1 MNTEKEELITKKR
14 LLESAQ
20 LAFQKEIVVYTD
32 FLGLAEQNLFYSS
45 VREFPA
51 VSYSC
56 YGGTADAERFCIAFD
71 GRTAVSGLKCTEP
84 EEYYLFPIVC
94 IGITPSSLKYG
105 ETLTHRDY
113 LGALLHLGITRAKIG
128 DIFIKEKRAYVFCTK
143 AIADF
148 ICKEL
153 CTVKHTLVHCEITVP
168 EENELKPEF
177 KEITSTVASL
187 RLDAFLSV
195 AFQTS
200 RSSLS
205 AFIDGGKTYING
217 RLTVKA
223 GQTLSEGDVVSVRG
237 KGRFVVS
244 EVKNMTKKGRIVV
257 TINKYIS

>member
-1 MNTEKEELITKKR
+1 MNTEKEELIIKKR

-20 LAFQKEIVVYTD
+20 LAYQKEIVVYTD

-56 YGGTADAERFCIAFD
+56 YGGTEGAERFCIAFD
-71 GRTAVSGLKCTEP
+71 GREHVSGLKQVEA
-84 EEYYLFPIVC
+84 EEYYLFPVVC
-94 IGITPSSLKYG
+94 LSITPSSLKYG
-105 ETLTHRDY
+105 EQLTHRDY

-128 DIFIKEKRAYVFCTK
+128 DIYIKEKQAYVFCTES
-143 AIADF
+143 IADF

-153 CTVKHTLVHCEITVP
+153 CTIKHTLVHCEITVP
-168 EENELKPEF
+168 EEEELKPEL

-195 AFQTS
+195 AFQSS
-200 RSSLS
+200 RSSLT
-205 AFIDGGKTYING
+205 AYIDGGKTYVNG
-217 RLTVKA
+217 RLATKA
-223 GQTLSEGDVVSVRG
+223 GQTLSEGDIVSVRG
-237 KGRFVVS
+237 KGRFTVS
-244 EVKNMTKKGRIVV
+244 EVKKMTKKGRLVV

>member
-1 MNTEKEELITKKR
+1 MNTEKEEIITKKR

-45 VREFPA
+45 VKEFPA

-56 YGGTADAERFCIAFD
+56 YGGITGAERFCIAFD
-71 GRTAVSGLKCTEP
+71 GREPVPGLKKTEP

-94 IGITPSSLKYG
+94 VSITPSSLKYS
-105 ETLTHRDY
+105 ESLTHRDY

-128 DIFIKEKRAYVFCTK
+128 DIYIKEKQAYVFCTE

-168 EENELKPEF
+168 EEDNLAPEF

-200 RSSLS
+200 RSSLT
-205 AFIDGGKTYING
+205 AFIDGGKTYVNG
-217 RLTVKA
+217 RLATKA
-223 GQTLSEGDVVSVRG
+223 GQTLSEGDIVSVRG
-237 KGRFVVS
+237 KGRFMVN

>member
-32 FLGLAEQNLFYSS
+32 FLGLAEQNLFYTSL
-45 VREFPA
+45 REFPA

-56 YGGTADAERFCIAFD
+56 YGGTSGAERFCIAFD
-71 GRTAVSGLKCTEP
+71 GRETVNGLTRTEA

-94 IGITPSSLKYG
+94 ICITPSSLKFS
-105 ETLTHRDY
+105 EPLTHRDF
-113 LGALLHLGITRAKIG
+113 LGALLHLGITRSKIG
-128 DIFIKEKRAYVFCTK
+128 DIFIKEGCAYVFCTES
-143 AIADF
+143 IGEF

-153 CTVKHTLVHCEITVP
+153 CTVKHTLVHCELTVP
-168 EENELKPEF
+168 EEEILRPEL

-200 RSSLS
+200 RSSLT
-205 AFIDGGKTYING
+205 AFIDGGKTYVNG
-217 RLTVKA
+217 RLATKA
-223 GQTLSEGDVVSVRG
+223 GQQLEEGDIVSVRG
-237 KGRFVVS
+237 KGRFIVS

>member
-1 MNTEKEELITKKR
+1 MNTEKEELFTKKR

-20 LAFQKEIVVYTD
+20 LAFKKEIVVYTD

-45 VREFPA
+45 IREFPA

-56 YGGTADAERFCIAFD
+56 YGGIQGAERFCIAFD
-71 GRTAVSGLKCTEP
+71 GRETVSGLKKTEP

-94 IGITPSSLKYG
+94 VGITPSSLKFSDK
-105 ETLTHRDY
+105 LTHRDF

-128 DIFIKEKRAYVFCTK
+128 DIYIKGNQAYVFCTE

-153 CTVKHTLVHCEITVP
+153 CMVKHTLVHCEITAPNEEELSP
-168 EENELKPEF
+168 EY
-177 KEITSTVASL
+177 KEITGTVASL

-200 RSSLS
+200 RSSLA

-217 RLTVKA
+217 RLTTKA
-223 GQTLSEGDVVSVRG
+223 GTQLEEGDVVSVRG
-237 KGRFVVS
+237 KGRFIVN
-244 EVKNMTKKGRIVV
+244 EIKNLTKKGRIVV

>member
-1 MNTEKEELITKKR
+1 MNIEKDELFIKKR

-20 LAFQKEIVVYTD
+20 LAYQKEIVVYTD

-45 VREFPA
+45 LREFPA

-56 YGGTADAERFCIAFD
+56 YGGISGAERYCISFD
-71 GRTAVSGLKCTEP
+71 GREPVPGLKQTEP

-94 IGITPSSLKYG
+94 VSITPSSLKFS
-105 ETLTHRDY
+105 EALTHRDF
-113 LGALLHLGITRAKIG
+113 LGALLHLGITRSKIG
-128 DIFIKEKRAYVFCTK
+128 DIYIKEKQAYVFCTQS
-143 AIADF
+143 IAEF

-168 EENELKPEF
+168 EEEKLAPEF
-177 KEITSTVASL
+177 KELTGTVASL

-195 AFQTS
+195 AFQSS

-205 AFIDGGKTYING
+205 AFIDGGKTFVNG
-217 RLTVKA
+217 RLVTKA
-223 GQTLSEGDVVSVRG
+223 GQTLSEGDIVSVRG
-237 KGRFVVS
+237 KGRFVIT
-244 EVKNMTKKGRIVV
+244 EIKNFTKKGRIVV

>member
-45 VREFPA
+45 LREFPA

-56 YGGTADAERFCIAFD
+56 YGGCTDAERYCIAFD
-71 GRTAVSGLKCTEP
+71 GREAVSGIKHTEP
-84 EEYYLFPIVC
+84 EEFYMFPIVC
-94 IGITPSSLKYG
+94 ISITPSSLRYSQP
-105 ETLTHRDY
+105 LTHRDY

-128 DIFIKEKRAYVFCTK
+128 DIYIKEYCAYVFCTE
-143 AIADF
+143 AIAEF

-168 EENELKPEF
+168 AEEELRPVL

-200 RSSLS
+200 RSSLT
-205 AFIDGGKTYING
+205 AYIDGGKTYVNG
-217 RLTVKA
+217 RLSTKA
-223 GQTLSEGDVVSVRG
+223 GTQLEEGDIVSVRG
-237 KGRFVVS
+237 KGRFAVA
-244 EVKNMTKKGRIVV
+244 EIKNTTKKGRIVV

>member
-1 MNTEKEELITKKR
+1 MNTEKEDLITKKK

-32 FLGLAEQNLFYSS
+32 FLGLAEQNLFYTSLK
-45 VREFPA
+45 EFPA

-56 YGGTADAERFCIAFD
+56 YGGTEGAERFCIAFD
-71 GRTAVSGLKCTEP
+71 GREQVSGLKKTEA

-94 IGITPSSLKYG
+94 LKLTPSSLKYS
-105 ETLTHRDY
+105 EPLNHRDY
-113 LGALLHLGITRAKIG
+113 LGALLHLGITRNKIG
-128 DIFIKEKRAYVFCTK
+128 DIFIKEDGAYVFCTE

-168 EENELKPEF
+168 AEDELKPEF

-195 AFQTS
+195 AFQGS

-205 AFIDGGKTYING
+205 AFIDAGKTYVNG
-217 RLTVKA
+217 RLTTKA
-223 GQTLSEGDVVSVRG
+223 GQTLSEGDIVSVRG
-237 KGRFVVS
+237 KGRFIVT
-244 EVKNMTKKGRIVV
+244 EVKNITKKGRIVV
-257 TINKYIS
+257 TINKYV

>member
-32 FLGLAEQNLFYSS
+32 FLGLAEQNLFYTSAK
-45 VREFPA
+45 EFPA

-56 YGGTADAERFCIAFD
+56 YGGTEGAERFCIAFD
-71 GRTAVSGLKCTEP
+71 GRETLRGLKRTEP
-84 EEYYLFPIVC
+84 EEFYLFPIVC
-94 IGITPSSLKYG
+94 ISITPSSLKYS
-105 ETLTHRDY
+105 ESLTHRDY

-128 DIFIKEKRAYVFCTK
+128 DIYIKEKQAYVFCMES
-143 AIADF
+143 IADF

-168 EENELKPEF
+168 EEEELKPEL

-200 RSSLS
+200 RSSLT
-205 AFIDGGKTYING
+205 AFIDGGKTYVNG
-217 RLTVKA
+217 RLATKA
-223 GQTLSEGDVVSVRG
+223 GLTLEEGDIVSVRG

-244 EVKNMTKKGRIVV
+244 EVKNLTKKGRIIV
-257 TINKYIS
+257 TINKYVS

>member
-45 VREFPA
+45 LKEYPPIC
-51 VSYSC
+51 YSC
-56 YGGTADAERFCIAFD
+56 YGGTSDAERFCIAFD
-71 GRTAVSGLKCTEP
+71 GRETCSGIKRTEP
-84 EEYYLFPIVC
+84 EEYYLFPIIC
-94 IGITPSSLKYG
+94 ICITPSSLKYS

-128 DIFIKEKRAYVFCTK
+128 DIYIKENQAYVFCTES
-143 AIADF
+143 IAEF

-153 CTVKHTLVHCEITVP
+153 CTVKHTLVHCEITIP
-168 EENELKPEF
+168 EGDILKPEL

-200 RSSLS
+200 RSSLT
-205 AFIDGGKTYING
+205 AFIDGGKTYVNG
-217 RLTVKA
+217 RLATKA
-223 GQTLSEGDVVSVRG
+223 GMQLEEGDIVSVRG
-237 KGRFVVS
+237 KGRFTVT

>member
-45 VREFPA
+45 QKEFPA
-51 VSYSC
+51 VSFSC
-56 YGGTADAERFCIAFD
+56 YGGTTDAERVCIAFD
-71 GRTAVSGLKCTEP
+71 GREAVSGLKRTEP
-84 EEYYLFPIVC
+84 EEFYLFPIVC
-94 IGITPSSLKYG
+94 VSIVPSSLKYG
-105 ETLTHRDY
+105 EALSHRDY

-128 DIFIKEKRAYVFCTK
+128 DIYIKEKQAYVFCTE

-153 CTVKHTLVHCEITVP
+153 CTVKHTPVHCEIITQLEVELRP
-168 EENELKPEF
+168 EL

-187 RLDAFLSV
+187 RLDALLSV
-195 AFQTS
+195 AFQSS
-200 RSSLS
+200 RSSLT
-205 AFIDGGKTYING
+205 AYIDGGKTYVNG
-217 RLTVKA
+217 RLVTKA
-223 GQTLSEGDVVSVRG
+223 GMQLEEGDIVSVRG
-237 KGRFVVS
+237 KGRFLVT

-257 TINKYIS
+257 VINKYIS